1 MWQGVFFKL
10 QRNYYFEKQKNQYFL
25 NFEQYFF
32 IPFLELDKNAIT
44 SSLM

>member
-1 MWQGVFFKL
+1 MWQGGFFKL